1 MEEDLNKII
10 ESCIKRDRK
19 SQRILFD
26 LYYNYAM
33 TVASNYSKS
42 NETAKEI
49 TNDAFY
55 KVFMNL
61 KDYDQEQTFKTWFR
75 RIIVHTGIDHYR
87 RNKMRLNN
95 LDHISEPEL
104 QFNKSDLELDSEYL
118 VQLVRT
124 LSPAYQMVFTLY
136 AIEGYKHA
144 EIAEKLSISI
154 GTSKSNLARARSILS
169 DKLLTYR
176 TEQLKYGSK

>member
-1 MEEDLNKII
+1 
-10 ESCIKRDRK
+10 
-19 SQRILFD
+19 
-26 LYYNYAM
+26 M

-42 NETAKEI
+42 NESAKEI

-55 KVFMNL
+55 KVFTNM
-61 KDYDQEQTFKTWFR
+61 KDYRQGQSFKTWFR

-95 LDHISEPEL
+95 SEHLAKPAL
-104 QFNKSDLELDSEYL
+104 QFNKSELELDSEYL
-118 VQLVRT
+118 LQLVRT

-136 AIEGYKHA
+136 AIEGYKHT

-176 TEQLKYGSK
+176 TEQLKHGSK